1 MQAFSSHRRVW
12 TWPVEQPCAAIAG
25 YRVHVTNGVQI
36 REPDLAQLYAQ
47 ALVAIAR
54 ADDQLGLEEGLRLQ
68 QKIDARVVGPV
79 AIDDLLLAEPLDPD
93 TLREIVSTARGPFRG
108 GSLHPGELARLI
120 VVDAIEVVLAKGYI
134 SEGEAQEMIRFA
146 TALGCTL
153 EQVRAMATHLAPWLG
168 HLQ

>member
-12 TWPVEQPCAAIAG
+12 TWPLDQPAR
-25 YRVHVTNGVQI
+25 YRSHVANAVQI

-47 ALVAIAR
+47 AIVAIAR

-68 QKIDARVVGPV
+68 QKIDARLATPI
-79 AIDDLLLAEPLDPD
+79 AIDDLLLADPLDPD
-93 TLREIVSTARGPFRG
+93 ALEEIVKTATGPFRG

-146 TALGCTL
+146 AALGCSL
-153 EQVRAMATHLAPWLG
+153 EQVKAMTVHLSPWLG
-168 HLQ
+168 HVG

>member
-1 MQAFSSHRRVW
+1 MA
-12 TWPVEQPCAAIAG
+12 
-25 YRVHVTNGVQI
+25 NGVQI

-54 ADDQLGLEEGLRLQ
+54 ADDQLGLEEGMRLQ
-68 QKIDARVVGPV
+68 QKLDARLVVPV
-79 AIDDLLLAEPLDPD
+79 MIDDLLLAEPIDPES
-93 TLREIVSTARGPFRG
+93 LREMVAAPRGPFRG
-108 GSLHPGELARLI
+108 GGIHPGELARLI

-153 EQVRAMATHLAPWLG
+153 EQVKAMATHLAPWLG
-168 HLQ
+168 HLR

>member
-1 MQAFSSHRRVW
+1 MSTV
-12 TWPVEQPCAAIAG
+12 VG
-25 YRVHVTNGVQI
+25 YRSHVANAVQI

-47 ALVAIAR
+47 AIVAIAR

-68 QKIDARVVGPV
+68 QKIDARLATPI
-79 AIDDLLLAEPLDPD
+79 AIDDLLLADPLDPD
-93 TLREIVSTARGPFRG
+93 ALEEIVKTATGPFRG

-146 TALGCTL
+146 AALGCSL
-153 EQVRAMATHLAPWLG
+153 EQVKAMTVHLSPWLG
-168 HLQ
+168 HLG

>member
-1 MQAFSSHRRVW
+1 M
-12 TWPVEQPCAAIAG
+12 
-25 YRVHVTNGVQI
+25 TNAVQI

-54 ADDQLGLEEGLRLQ
+54 ADDLLGLEEGLRLQ
-68 QKIDARVVGPV
+68 QKIDARLVGPI
-79 AIDDLLLAEPLDPD
+79 ALDDLLLAEPLDPD
-93 TLREIVSTARGPFRG
+93 ALKAIVETARGPFRG
-108 GSLHPGELARLI
+108 GSVHPGELARLI

-168 HLQ
+168 HLR

>member
-1 MQAFSSHRRVW
+1 MSTV
-12 TWPVEQPCAAIAG
+12 VG
-25 YRVHVTNGVQI
+25 YRSHVANAVQI

-47 ALVAIAR
+47 AIVAIAR

-68 QKIDARVVGPV
+68 QKIDARLATPI
-79 AIDDLLLAEPLDPD
+79 AIDDLLLADPLDPD
-93 TLREIVSTARGPFRG
+93 ALEEIVKTATGPFRG

-146 TALGCTL
+146 AALGCSL
-153 EQVRAMATHLAPWLG
+153 AQVKAMTVHLSPWLG
-168 HLQ
+168 HVG

>member
-1 MQAFSSHRRVW
+1 VAN
-12 TWPVEQPCAAIAG
+12 A
-25 YRVHVTNGVQI
+25 VQI

-54 ADDQLGLEEGLRLQ
+54 ADDQLGLEEGMRLQ
-68 QKIDARVVGPV
+68 QKINSRLVAPM
-79 AIDDLLLAEPLDPD
+79 AIDDLLLAEPLDPRS
-93 TLREIVSTARGPFRG
+93 LGEIVRTATGPFRG

-153 EQVRAMATHLAPWLG
+153 EQVKSMATHLSPWLG
-168 HLQ
+168 HLR

>member
-1 MQAFSSHRRVW
+1 LRV
-12 TWPVEQPCAAIAG
+12 ANA
-25 YRVHVTNGVQI
+25 VQI

-68 QKIDARVVGPV
+68 QKIDARLATPI
-79 AIDDLLLAEPLDPD
+79 AIDDLLLAEPLDPAA
-93 TLREIVSTARGPFRG
+93 LREIVETATGPFRG

-146 TALGCTL
+146 TALGCSL
-153 EQVRAMATHLAPWLG
+153 AQVKAMAGHLSPWLG
-168 HLQ
+168 HLG

>member
-1 MQAFSSHRRVW
+1 MQAFSSQRRVW
-12 TWPVEQPCAAIAG
+12 TWPLDKPAR
-25 YRVHVTNGVQI
+25 YRLHVANAVQI

-68 QKIDARVVGPV
+68 HKLDTRLAAPIAL
-79 AIDDLLLAEPLDPD
+79 DDLLLAEPLDPD
-93 TLREIVSTARGPFRG
+93 SLREVVEAARGPFRG

-153 EQVRAMATHLAPWLG
+153 EQVRAMAVHLSPWLG
-168 HLQ
+168 HLR

>member
-1 MQAFSSHRRVW
+1 MSTV
-12 TWPVEQPCAAIAG
+12 VG
-25 YRVHVTNGVQI
+25 YRSHVANAVQI

-47 ALVAIAR
+47 AIVAIAR

-68 QKIDARVVGPV
+68 QKIDARLATPI
-79 AIDDLLLAEPLDPD
+79 AIDDLLLADPLDPD
-93 TLREIVSTARGPFRG
+93 ALEEIVKTATGPFRG

-146 TALGCTL
+146 AALGCSL
-153 EQVRAMATHLAPWLG
+153 EQVKAMTVHLSPWLG
-168 HLQ
+168 HVG

>member
-1 MQAFSSHRRVW
+1 MAN
-12 TWPVEQPCAAIAG
+12 A
-25 YRVHVTNGVQI
+25 VQI

-47 ALVAIAR
+47 AIVAIAR

-68 QKIDARVVGPV
+68 QKIDARLATPI
-79 AIDDLLLAEPLDPD
+79 AIDDLLLADPLDPD
-93 TLREIVSTARGPFRG
+93 ALEEIVKTATGPFRG

-146 TALGCTL
+146 AALGCSL
-153 EQVRAMATHLAPWLG
+153 EQVKAMTVHLSPWLG
-168 HLQ
+168 HVG

>member
-1 MQAFSSHRRVW
+1 MRV
-12 TWPVEQPCAAIAG
+12 ANA
-25 YRVHVTNGVQI
+25 VQI

-68 QKIDARVVGPV
+68 QKLDTRLAVPIAL
-79 AIDDLLLAEPLDPD
+79 DDLLLAEPLDPAS
-93 TLREIVSTARGPFRG
+93 LHEIVDAVRGPFRG
-108 GSLHPGELARLI
+108 GSLHPGELARVI

-153 EQVRAMATHLAPWLG
+153 DQVRAMAAHLAPWLG
-168 HLQ
+168 HL